1 MVAGGH
7 LDRQR
12 VRMAMAAHGRNRH
25 YRWNMISR
33 RHWLETARKCRFAA
47 EDMDSL
53 IEECCDRTYGVIED
67 VGSRLPSGFPTGIA
81 DAIFKG
87 VIAARDRLL
96 RDSQ

>member
-53 IEECCDRTYGVIED
+53 IEECCDRTYRVIED
-67 VGSRLPSGFPTGIA
+67 VGSRLPSHFPAGIA

-96 RDSQ
+96 RAFQ